1 MHAVATCACANVL
14 SEQKSAMA
22 SVTLN
27 RTIEQAMRVEN
38 EACAS
43 RLCSADMQEAL
54 AAFFEKRRPAGLQS
68 MCSSAMRGLWVH
80 ARSSTVGVSSATDGP
95 WAFLDRA
102 DDHEGVRWGVDSTR
116 LS

>member
-54 AAFFEKRRPAGLQS
+54 AAFFEKRRPACSQCVRQRCVASGSMRALQPS
-68 MCSSAMRGLWVH
+68 GYPVQPMDPVLSLIEP
-80 ARSSTVGVSSATDGP
+80 TTT
-95 WAFLDRA
+95 RA
-102 DDHEGVRWGVDSTR
+102 
-116 LS
+116 